1 MRAGDGP
8 GHAGARGRTPLT
20 PEPGRASRRDHSPGA
35 IGPLRTIRSD
45 ADTPVAVVTGIAR
58 ATSVA
63 HEARSRL
70 LARSCAEDTLLGWN
84 HHDHQ
89 LPSQLWWHVRPRG
102 GMPGHLSGG
111 APARAVGHAV
121 EGSPRAAQIKHPA
134 GGPDGGRRHIALPPR
149 IGIFGLPPQR
159 RMPVALRY
167 LSHRGR
173 DGQPARRRALGRPP
187 CDGFLPAHRLA
198 SRRHRS
204 PPRSAPCGARRQT
217 PAAAVNLAHN
227 PGWNRRQSAPPP
239 RLGRRPLRGRTRRRT
254 GTRAAR

>member
-1 MRAGDGP
+1 VRAGDDP

-35 IGPLRTIRSD
+35 IGPLRTIRSG
-45 ADTPVAVVTGIAR
+45 ADTPVAIVTGIAR

-70 LARSCAEDTLLGWN
+70 LAKSCAEATLLGWN

-121 EGSPRAAQIKHPA
+121 EGSPKAAQITHPD
-134 GGPDGGRRHIALPPR
+134 GGHDGGRRHMALPPR

-159 RMPVALRY
+159 RIPVALRP

-187 CDGFLPAHRLA
+187 WDGFLPAHRSA

-217 PAAAVNLAHN
+217 PAAAVNLAPT
-227 PGWNRRQSAPPP
+227 PGWNRRQSGPPSP
-239 RLGRRPLRGRTRRRT
+239 AGPPT
-254 GTRAAR
+254 AAWK